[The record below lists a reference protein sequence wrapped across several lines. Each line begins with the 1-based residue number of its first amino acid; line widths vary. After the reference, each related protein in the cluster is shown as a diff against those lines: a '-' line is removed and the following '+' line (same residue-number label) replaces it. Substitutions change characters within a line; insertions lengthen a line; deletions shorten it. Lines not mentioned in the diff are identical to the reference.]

1 MTTSPQAFDYAL
13 TSAAAADV
21 AALGQPQSADL
32 QVVLASLLADPTEAN
47 SAVRNLTNGGIDSVY
62 QYIAL
67 DYTVFYKFSA
77 PFLIEIIAIT
87 PFPLWPD

>member
-1 MTTSPQAFDYAL
+1 MTTSPHFFDYVL
-13 TSAAAADV
+13 SDAA
-21 AALGQPQSADL
+21 SADL
-32 QVVLASLLADPTEAN
+32 ASFGQSRSAELDALLASLLADPTEAN
-47 SAVRNLTNGGIDSVY
+47 SAVRNLTSDGRDALY

-67 DYTVFYKFSA
+67 DYTVFYRFSA